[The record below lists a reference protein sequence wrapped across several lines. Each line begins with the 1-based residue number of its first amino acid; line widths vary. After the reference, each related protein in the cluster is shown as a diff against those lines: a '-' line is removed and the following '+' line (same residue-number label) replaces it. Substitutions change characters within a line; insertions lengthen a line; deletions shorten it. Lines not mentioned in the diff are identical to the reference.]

1 MVTLVQRLDR
11 LISLFHRRWSV
22 PTIAALARAEGDRF
36 VPLVHKLG
44 ASPAAVR
51 QTLDDLIDRG
61 WVAPNPGYGHPL
73 RPEYILTG
81 RGQKLAP
88 ACLRL
93 DSALSALDLRPVALR
108 KWSMPVLYVVGDAP
122 ARFSDIAGRLDGI
135 TDRALSLTLRD
146 LGSAS
151 VLARQVLDGRPPR
164 SLYAATTMGQE
175 LVPILAEI

>member
-1 MVTLVQRLDR
+1 VQRIDR
-11 LISLFHRRWSV
+11 IISLFHRRWSV
-22 PTIAALARAEGDRF
+22 PTIAALARADGDRF

-51 QTLDDLIDRG
+51 QTLDDLIARG
-61 WVAPNPGYGHPL
+61 WVEPNPGYGHPL

-93 DSALSALDLRPVALR
+93 DSALATLDLRPIALR

-122 ARFSDIAGRLDGI
+122 ARFSDITRRLGGI
-135 TDRALSLTLRD
+135 TDRALSLALQD
-146 LGSAS
+146 LSSAS

-164 SLYAATTMGQE
+164 SIYAATAIGQE
-175 LVPILAEI
+175 LVPILAEV